1 MGLWR
6 PLLVASANSRSGR
19 LDGCGQLPTHSAQP
33 PVLGA
38 CRLGGTPRGGDT
50 GVPPHNLA
58 GCRRR
63 QRLSPGSARGAF
75 SCSSGGWFLAAAP
88 LLRPPRRA
96 PGPEVQGPPSGIPA
110 PPMLLRF
117 VRARRTV
124 MVNIYCRGKQPHG
137 PARGPA
143 RRCQGAGRPGCCPE
157 AATLTGP
164 LGDRRPGPGLGLP
177 VGHTPAPRSAWDG
190 GTRAPAGPG
199 LLARGQGT
207 RGWGAAPTSPALR
220 WGGHVGP
227 HTGLD
232 AVARACRAHSTGGQ
246 GLRMRGDAP
255 LVPSMG

>member
-33 PVLGA
+33 PALGA
-38 CRLGGTPRGGDT
+38 CRWGGDSSRWGHRCPPSQPSGTQTPAEAQPRLGPGGLFLQLGGLVPGG
-50 GVPPHNLA
+50 GP
-58 GCRRR
+58 
-63 QRLSPGSARGAF
+63 SAP
-75 SCSSGGWFLAAAP
+75 AAP
-88 LLRPPRRA
+88 RA

-110 PPMLLRF
+110 APMLLRF

-124 MVNIYCRGKQPHG
+124 MANIYCRGKQPHG

-157 AATLTGP
+157 AATLTGA

-177 VGHTPAPRSAWDG
+177 VRHTPAPRSTWDG
-190 GTRAPAGPG
+190 GTRCHTPAGPS

-207 RGWGAAPTSPALR
+207 RGRGAAPTPPCPPLGRARGSPHRAGR
-220 WGGHVGP
+220 GR
-227 HTGLD
+227 TG
-232 AVARACRAHSTGGQ
+232 A
-246 GLRMRGDAP
+246 
-255 LVPSMG
+255 